1 MADDKTLC
9 FCMGLTDSEVRD
21 AIISKKLKTVEEVGE
36 ATKAGTGCGGC
47 KENIQKLLDEIN
59 K

>member
-1 MADDKTLC
+1 MAEDKTLC
-9 FCMGLTDSEVRD
+9 FCMGLTESVVRD

-36 ATKAGTGCGGC
+36 AIKAGTGCGGC
-47 KENIQKLLDEIN
+47 QPNIQKILDEIN

>member
-1 MADDKTLC
+1 MADKTIC
-9 FCMGLTDSEVRD
+9 FCMAVTEKQIRD
-21 AIISKKLKTVEEVGE
+21 AIESKKLKTLEEVSE

-47 KENIQKLLDEIN
+47 QVAIKQILDEMN

>member
-1 MADDKTLC
+1 MAEDKTLC
-9 FCMGLTDSEVRD
+9 FCMGLTESEVRD

-47 KENIQKLLDEIN
+47 QPNIQKILDEIN

>member
-9 FCMGLTDSEVRD
+9 FCIGLTEKEVRE
-21 AIISKKLKTVEEVGE
+21 AIISKNLKTVEEVGE

-47 KENIQKLLDEIN
+47 QPNIQQLLDEIN

>member
-1 MADDKTLC
+1 MAEDKTLC
-9 FCMGLTDSEVRD
+9 FCMGLTENEVRE

-47 KENIQKLLDEIN
+47 QPNIQKLLDEIN

>member
-9 FCMGLTDSEVRD
+9 FCMGLTENEVRD
-21 AIISKKLKTVEEVGE
+21 AIISNKLKTVEEVGE

>member
-1 MADDKTLC
+1 MAEDKTLC
-9 FCMGLTDSEVRD
+9 FCMGLTEKEVRE

-36 ATKAGTGCGGC
+36 TTKAGTGCGGC
-47 KENIQKLLDEIN
+47 QANIQQLLDEIN

>member
-9 FCMGLTDSEVRD
+9 FCMGLTESEVRE
-21 AIISKKLKTVEEVGE
+21 AIISKNLKTVEEVGE

-47 KENIQKLLDEIN
+47 QANIQQLLDEIN

>member
-1 MADDKTLC
+1 MSDKTIC
-9 FCMGLTDSEVRD
+9 FCMSVTEKQIRD
-21 AIISKKLKTVEEVGE
+21 AIISKKLKTVEEVSN

-47 KENIQKLLDEIN
+47 KVAIQQILDSIN

>member
-1 MADDKTLC
+1 
-9 FCMGLTDSEVRD
+9 MGVTESEVRE

>member
-9 FCMGLTDSEVRD
+9 FCMGLTESEVRE
-21 AIISKKLKTVEEVGE
+21 AIISKNLKTVEEVGE

-47 KENIQKLLDEIN
+47 KESIQQLLDEIN

>member
-9 FCMGLTDSEVRD
+9 FCMGLTEGEVRE
-21 AIISKKLKTVEEVGE
+21 AIISKGLKTVEEVGE

-47 KENIQKLLDEIN
+47 QANIQQLLDEIN

>member
-9 FCMGLTDSEVRD
+9 FCMNVTEKEVEE

-36 ATKAGTGCGGC
+36 ITKAGTGCGRCADG
-47 KENIQKLLDEIN
+47 IQRLLDEIN

>member
-1 MADDKTLC
+1 MAEDKTLC
-9 FCMGLTDSEVRD
+9 FCMGLTESEVRD

-47 KENIQKLLDEIN
+47 QPNIHKILDEIN